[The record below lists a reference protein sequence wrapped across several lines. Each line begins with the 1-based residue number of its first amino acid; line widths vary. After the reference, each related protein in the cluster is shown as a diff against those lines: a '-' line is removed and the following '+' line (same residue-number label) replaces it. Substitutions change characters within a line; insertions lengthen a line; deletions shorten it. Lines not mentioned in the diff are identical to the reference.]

1 VIKTVERRLRLP
13 PRIKVLEALSAIA
26 DGRVRREGDHYV
38 IVSSDGSRS
47 YTVYVDEGRGLVY
60 SNDNGTVYRGYVG
73 YPIMSVLMMLG
84 KLSFDKELSDGLRG
98 IPWRELNEK
107 FKNYNAV
114 MEVIRGRVGED
125 KWPLYERFIDKVLG
139 ELRRLNLRLMER
151 STG

>member
-1 VIKTVERRLRLP
+1 MRTVERRLRLP

-98 IPWRELNEK
+98 IPWRELNER

-139 ELRRLNLRLMER
+139 ELRRLNLRLMDR

>member
-1 VIKTVERRLRLP
+1 MKTVERRLRLP

-139 ELRRLNLRLMER
+139 ELRRLNLRLMDR

>member
-1 VIKTVERRLRLP
+1 MKTMERRLRLP

-139 ELRRLNLRLMER
+139 ELRRLNLRLMVR

>member
-1 VIKTVERRLRLP
+1 MERRLRLP

-151 STG
+151 PTG

>member
-1 VIKTVERRLRLP
+1 MIKTVERRLRLP

-139 ELRRLNLRLMER
+139 ELRRLNLRLMDR

>member
-1 VIKTVERRLRLP
+1 MERRLRLP

>member
-1 VIKTVERRLRLP
+1 MKTVERRLRLP

-139 ELRRLNLRLMER
+139 ELRRLNLRLMVR

>member
-1 VIKTVERRLRLP
+1 MKTMERRLRLP

>member
-1 VIKTVERRLRLP
+1 MKTMERRLRLP

-139 ELRRLNLRLMER
+139 ELRRLNLRLMDR

>member
-1 VIKTVERRLRLP
+1 MKTMERRLRLP

-151 STG
+151 PTG

>member
-1 VIKTVERRLRLP
+1 MKTVERRLRLP

-107 FKNYNAV
+107 YKNYNAV

>member
-139 ELRRLNLRLMER
+139 ELRRLNLRLMDR

>member
-1 VIKTVERRLRLP
+1 MKTMERRLRLP

-98 IPWRELNEK
+98 IPWRDLNEK

>member
-1 VIKTVERRLRLP
+1 MERRLRLP

-139 ELRRLNLRLMER
+139 ELRRLNLRLMDR

>member
-1 VIKTVERRLRLP
+1 MKTVERRLRLP

-139 ELRRLNLRLMER
+139 ELRRLNLRLMDR
-151 STG
+151 SAG

>member
-1 VIKTVERRLRLP
+1 MKTVERRLRLP

>member
-1 VIKTVERRLRLP
+1 
-13 PRIKVLEALSAIA
+13 
-26 DGRVRREGDHYV
+26 
-38 IVSSDGSRS
+38 
-47 YTVYVDEGRGLVY
+47 
-60 SNDNGTVYRGYVG
+60 
-73 YPIMSVLMMLG
+73 MMLG

>member
-1 VIKTVERRLRLP
+1 VERRLRLP

>member
-1 VIKTVERRLRLP
+1 MKTVERRLRLP

-151 STG
+151 PTG

>member
-1 VIKTVERRLRLP
+1 MKTVERRLRLP

-84 KLSFDKELSDGLRG
+84 KLSFDKELSNGLRG